1 MNYIS
6 WVLYE
11 LLARVPGIFQRDNP
25 SLFKVL
31 LLCEIGVR
39 GTGYCKVIVGYIVSI
54 RYFLPLSLLT
64 LSNVYRQKEEIKEHI
79 QIYEI

>member
-11 LLARVPGIFQRDNP
+11 LVASVPGIFQRDNA

-39 GTGYCKVIVGYIVSI
+39 GTGYSKVIVGYIVSI
-54 RYFLPLSLLT
+54 RFFSAIVIVN
-64 LSNVYRQKEEIKEHI
+64 SK
-79 QIYEI
+79 

>member
-39 GTGYCKVIVGYIVSI
+39 GTGYRKVIVGYIVSI

-79 QIYEI
+79 KIYEI